1 MALVFCCCC
10 CFLFRSLSED
20 ILESLMSKLFF
31 FFSYQNLY
39 FCQLNVVGWRF
50 LMNKETKALLSSCL
64 TPKAPIPTGFY
75 ICIYRVLYLISSFF
89 FLFTPLETGLQ
100 KPVFIGCY
108 KIIGL
113 LHNVL
118 VSFQYGKCMGSR
130 VEGWKKFCHFREI
143 QG

>member
-1 MALVFCCCC
+1 
-10 CFLFRSLSED
+10 
-20 ILESLMSKLFF
+20 MSKLFF

-89 FLFTPLETGLQ
+89 FSVHATGNRTS
-100 KPVFIGCY
+100 KTSIY
-108 KIIGL
+108 RL
-113 LHNVL
+113 L
-118 VSFQYGKCMGSR
+118 
-130 VEGWKKFCHFREI
+130 
-143 QG
+143 